1 MGLGQITLNCTVI
14 VERWVD
20 DNISHLFFK
29 IFFFLTFLAVLDLC
43 CFVWALSSC
52 CEWLLRVVTKSATL
66 SCSVWLLIVVASLV
80 LERGLWM
87 LGLQ

>member
-29 IFFFLTFLAVLDLC
+29 IFFFFNIFGCAGSLLLC
-43 CFVWALSSC
+43 VG
-52 CEWLLRVVTKSATL
+52 
-66 SCSVWLLIVVASLV
+66 SL
-80 LERGLWM
+80 
-87 LGLQ
+87 